1 MTCHAFWLICFSQTC
16 CLRACLHRK
25 ASPVGA
31 MTSRSLS
38 LAHVRPE
45 ACHSQRSHP
54 TVHRHHESDDKHLCL
69 NTAASITDSYACGAH
84 WHVSVHFGLWYEPVC
99 LGKMVCSQEG
109 CGWEL
114 GSGTHCAI
122 LSRPPERP
130 ARPLSRPI
138 PFGAP
143 RPPPA

>member
-1 MTCHAFWLICFSQTC
+1 MSCDAAWPICCSQPC

-54 TVHRHHESDDKHLCL
+54 TVHKHHKGVDNHLCL
-69 NTAASITDSYACGAH
+69 NTAPKSADYHACEAH
-84 WHVSVHFGLWYEPVC
+84 WHDNVHVC
-99 LGKMVCSQEG
+99 LLFRFRVLERVVSSQEG

-122 LSRPPERP
+122 LSRLPARP

-138 PFGAP
+138 LFGAP